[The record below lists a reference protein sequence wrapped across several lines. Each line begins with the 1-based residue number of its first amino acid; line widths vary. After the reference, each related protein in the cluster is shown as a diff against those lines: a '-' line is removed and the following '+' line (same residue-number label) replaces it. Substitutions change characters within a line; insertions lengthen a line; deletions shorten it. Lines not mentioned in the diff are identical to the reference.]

1 MCLIG
6 AWIPRS
12 SKLAQRAPHHDRSVG
27 HGVAWRWNGASSVP
41 WEWRRGS
48 RARVGGLVV
57 APCQHGEGTYGT
69 GVAAR
74 LAGAAGQQ
82 WLREAV
88 GARGGVGTADS
99 REAVAATDV
108 GRGGGGVLGV
118 AGRVAWA
125 QGRGIGEERKE
136 EDGSGIYM
144 PRPFTP
150 GAIPPP
156 GVKVLYLPLLPVG
169 NTHRE

>member
-1 MCLIG
+1 MD
-6 AWIPRS
+6 PRS

-48 RARVGGLVV
+48 RACVGDLVV
-57 APCQHGEGTYGT
+57 APCQRGEGTYDT
-69 GVAAR
+69 GVATR
-74 LAGAAGQQ
+74 LARAAGQQ
-82 WLREAV
+82 WRREVV
-88 GARGGVGTADS
+88 GARGGVGTADA

-125 QGRGIGEERKE
+125 QGERNRRRTQGRRWQWYIYATPLYSRCHPPT
-136 EDGSGIYM
+136 GSKG
-144 PRPFTP
+144 
-150 GAIPPP
+150 
-156 GVKVLYLPLLPVG
+156 PLLPVRVT
-169 NTHRE
+169 NRE

>member
-1 MCLIG
+1 MERRKQLAYLG
-6 AWIPRS
+6 NGGEEAARAHWRPRR
-12 SKLAQRAPHHDRSVG
+12 RAVST
-27 HGVAWRWNGASSVP
+27 
-41 WEWRRGS
+41 RRG
-48 RARVGGLVV
+48 
-57 APCQHGEGTYGT
+57 YGT
-69 GVAAR
+69 GVAVR

-82 WLREAV
+82 WCHEV
-88 GARGGVGTADS
+88 IGAWGGVGTADAH
-99 REAVAATDV
+99 EAVATTDV

-144 PRPFTP
+144 PRPFNP

-156 GVKVLYLPLLPVG
+156 GVKVLYSRCVLPTGSKGIPLLPVG
-169 NTHRE
+169 KTHRE

>member
-1 MCLIG
+1 ME
-6 AWIPRS
+6 RS
-12 SKLAQRAPHHDRSVG
+12 KQLAYLG
-27 HGVAWRWNGASSVP
+27 N
-41 WEWRRGS
+41 RR
-48 RARVGGLVV
+48 R
-57 APCQHGEGTYGT
+57 TYGT
-69 GVAAR
+69 GVATR

-82 WLREAV
+82 W
-88 GARGGVGTADS
+88 RGGMGTADA

-125 QGRGIGEERKE
+125 QRRGIGEERKE

-150 GAIPPP
+150 GAIPTFTP
-156 GVKVLYLPLLPVG
+156 GW
-169 NTHRE
+169 

>member
-1 MCLIG
+1 ME
-6 AWIPRS
+6 RS
-12 SKLAQRAPHHDRSVG
+12 KQLAYLG
-27 HGVAWRWNGASSVP
+27 N
-41 WEWRRGS
+41 RR
-48 RARVGGLVV
+48 R
-57 APCQHGEGTYGT
+57 TYGT
-69 GVAAR
+69 GVAAC
-74 LAGAAGQQ
+74 LAGVAGQQ
-82 WLREAV
+82 WRREVV
-88 GARGGVGTADS
+88 GAQGGVGTADS

-156 GVKVLYLPLLPVG
+156 GVKVYLYSRLVRSTGSKGFFGGP
-169 NTHRE
+169 

>member
-1 MCLIG
+1 M
-6 AWIPRS
+6 
-12 SKLAQRAPHHDRSVG
+12 
-27 HGVAWRWNGASSVP
+27 
-41 WEWRRGS
+41 RRG
-48 RARVGGLVV
+48 
-57 APCQHGEGTYGT
+57 YGT

-82 WLREAV
+82 WRREVV
-88 GARGGVGTADS
+88 GAWGGVGTADA
-99 REAVAATDV
+99 REAVATTDV
-108 GRGGGGVLGV
+108 GLGGGGVLCV

-125 QGRGIGEERKE
+125 QGGGIGKECKE

-156 GVKVLYLPLLPVG
+156 GVKVLYSRCVLPTGSKGLPLLSVG
-169 NTHRE
+169 NKHQE

>member
-1 MCLIG
+1 
-6 AWIPRS
+6 
-12 SKLAQRAPHHDRSVG
+12 
-27 HGVAWRWNGASSVP
+27 
-41 WEWRRGS
+41 
-48 RARVGGLVV
+48 
-57 APCQHGEGTYGT
+57 
-69 GVAAR
+69 VAAR

-82 WLREAV
+82 WRREVV
-88 GARGGVGTADS
+88 GARGGVGTADA
-99 REAVAATDV
+99 REAVAATNV

-156 GVKVLYLPLLPVG
+156 GVTRTGSKGCLPLLPVG

>member
-1 MCLIG
+1 ME
-6 AWIPRS
+6 RS
-12 SKLAQRAPHHDRSVG
+12 KQLAYLGNQRR
-27 HGVAWRWNGASSVP
+27 
-41 WEWRRGS
+41 
-48 RARVGGLVV
+48 
-57 APCQHGEGTYGT
+57 TYGT
-69 GVAAR
+69 GVAAC

-82 WLREAV
+82 WRREVV
-88 GARGGVGTADS
+88 GARGGVGTADA

-156 GVKVLYLPLLPVG
+156 GVKVLYSRCMLPTGSKGPLLPVG
-169 NTHRE
+169 EWHRK